1 MFLKRKSAA
10 RSATAAE
17 PVSEP
22 TTEPVSSASNQEK
35 AKTGASDK
43 DRAKGFR
50 AAVFPVAVIETDEEE
65 NEPSDDGTALRNVTK
80 LESVFAKQP
89 STAPVATPVAAPFA
103 APVAAPFAA
112 PVAAPVAAEAQPTK
126 LTPAACAKLPPPAP
140 SPGKQP
146 VSQPVD
152 IKQPPTAVR
161 NRNTGL
167 QQNRPIFQRPVLDT
181 IPSAQELESGE
192 LPFSLSLTNNPGA
205 GVTSPPTVTTPG
217 GSSFSSFILS
227 LVTPRGSQR
236 PASSATAS
244 SQSAAS
250 SVYSLSDSD
259 VDSDSDEESE
269 EEETVEGAGGEED
282 GGWSKLASV
291 GKSVSFEGRKTAVQ
305 SGGAGFWNRKRWL
318 SFSPRSASA
327 ARACARAV
335 AAVDG
340 GNGDGDGCDGR
351 GAKCVKSTPSSSYTS
366 PSKRLVTSPDAASES
381 GSVNSAPAGGSGGG
395 SDAGLGGTFGGGLRA
410 GGRIKSGARMGML
423 SRSMSERLPPLTP
436 LATVLDCDMPLTWTA
451 SLDPDLWAVPE
462 HGPHGGGG
470 TAGECSSC
478 DRWRGEK
485 TWPQEKDKDDKLAA
499 RRPRRIEL
507 PARNATGPASAPVAG
522 DAAVASPPAVTPPAV
537 TPRLP
542 ELTEESFLL
551 SEATRAAVFKHLPAT
566 VSSRKWVLLY
576 STVKHGIS
584 LLTLYRRA
592 SMLPGPCLLVVSDS
606 AGTIFGAFS
615 SPSALT
621 PSDRRK
627 YQGSNHCFVFS
638 DISGSPTVHAATGR
652 NHYYVLPT
660 HDCLAFG
667 GGGRF
672 ALRLEEDLLSGSSGE
687 CDTFA
692 SPCLAGKE
700 DFCVK
705 HVEKAAVRLLQ
716 DAAAL
721 LVYQEVFKGA
731 AAVSLFLH
739 LSSPPPS
746 TPLHPPQ
753 RGESSSAATERRSR
767 TAGVPGGLQRR
778 GSSPTS
784 LLLPPTLSRP
794 PSVEKAAARLLR
806 DAAALLVYQE
816 VLKGA
821 AALSLFPLLSA
832 PPPSTP
838 ISVEKAAARLLRDAA
853 ALLVYQEV
861 FKGAAPQAFLRLL
874 LQLRRSDGGWGEG
887 EGSAG
892 SGGRGG
898 FLGVVGLRGPVA
910 ISAAPQAFLRPLQQL
925 RCGGGGGV
933 QYPLQVL
940 ESNGQF
946 YRLMALGRAVP
957 SLFPPRPFP
966 LPHVSLPPHFPPFP
980 PSPPFP
986 PLPPF
991 SPPPP
996 SSPLFPPAQ
1005 ADPLRVLESY
1015 GEFHRLMAFEEHSR

>member
-1 MFLKRKSAA
+1 MKKNGSNPLLSEAASTPQRTPLSSLTMFLKRKGAVQPAA
-10 RSATAAE
+10 AAE
-17 PVSEP
+17 PIFEP
-22 TTEPVSSASNQEK
+22 STEPVSSASNQDK
-35 AKTGASDK
+35 AKAGVGVKDK
-43 DRAKGFR
+43 AKAFR

-65 NEPSDDGTALRNVTK
+65 NEPSDDGTALSNVTK
-80 LESVFAKQP
+80 PESVGDFLSTSTPEDAKQP
-89 STAPVATPVAAPFA
+89 LTVPVAAPV
-103 APVAAPFAA
+103 APL
-112 PVAAPVAAEAQPTK
+112 VAAEAQPTK
-126 LTPAACAKLPPPAP
+126 STPAACAKLPPPIP

-152 IKQPPTAVR
+152 IKQPATAVR
-161 NRNTGL
+161 NR

-192 LPFSLSLTNNPGA
+192 PLFSLSLTNNP
-205 GVTSPPTVTTPG
+205 VTSPPTVTTPG

-259 VDSDSDEESE
+259 GDSDSDEESE
-269 EEETVEGAGGEED
+269 GDGEEERGREEGGGGEGGEGD
-282 GGWSKLASV
+282 GSWSRLASV
-291 GKSVSFEGRKTAVQ
+291 GKSLSFEGRKAGVR
-305 SGGAGFWNRKRWL
+305 SGGAGFWNQKRWL

-327 ARACARAV
+327 ARACAQAV
-335 AAVDG
+335 ASADG
-340 GNGDGDGCDGR
+340 GNGDGDGR

-381 GSVNSAPAGGSGGG
+381 GSASSAPDGGSGGG
-395 SDAGLGGTFGGGLRA
+395 SDAGPGGKFGGGLGA
-410 GGRIKSGARMGML
+410 GGRIRSGARMGML

-470 TAGECSSC
+470 TTGECSSC

-485 TWPQEKDKDDKLAA
+485 TWPREKDKDDKLAA
-499 RRPRRIEL
+499 RRPRSIEL
-507 PARNATGPASAPVAG
+507 PARNAAGPASAPVAG
-522 DAAVASPPAVTPPAV
+522 DAAVASPPAVTSPAV

-615 SPSALT
+615 SPSALI

-638 DISGSPTVHAATGR
+638 DISGAPTVHAATGR
-652 NHYYVLPT
+652 NHYYVLPA

-672 ALRLEEDLLSGSSGE
+672 ALRLEDDLLSGSSGE

-700 DFCVK
+700 DFCIK
-705 HVEKAAVRLLQ
+705 HVELWGFA
-716 DAAAL
+716 
-721 LVYQEVFKGA
+721 
-731 AAVSLFLH
+731 H
-739 LSSPPPS
+739 LSRY
-746 TPLHPPQ
+746 TPA
-753 RGESSSAATERRSR
+753 RAAWKEPEMRHS
-767 TAGVPGGLQRR
+767 
-778 GSSPTS
+778 
-784 LLLPPTLSRP
+784 
-794 PSVEKAAARLLR
+794 
-806 DAAALLVYQE
+806 
-816 VLKGA
+816 
-821 AALSLFPLLSA
+821 
-832 PPPSTP
+832 
-838 ISVEKAAARLLRDAA
+838 
-853 ALLVYQEV
+853 
-861 FKGAAPQAFLRLL
+861 
-874 LQLRRSDGGWGEG
+874 
-887 EGSAG
+887 
-892 SGGRGG
+892 
-898 FLGVVGLRGPVA
+898 
-910 ISAAPQAFLRPLQQL
+910 
-925 RCGGGGGV
+925 
-933 QYPLQVL
+933 
-940 ESNGQF
+940 
-946 YRLMALGRAVP
+946 
-957 SLFPPRPFP
+957 
-966 LPHVSLPPHFPPFP
+966 
-980 PSPPFP
+980 
-986 PLPPF
+986 
-991 SPPPP
+991 
-996 SSPLFPPAQ
+996 
-1005 ADPLRVLESY
+1005 
-1015 GEFHRLMAFEEHSR
+1015 FHA

>member
-1 MFLKRKSAA
+1 MRRNASDSCFVRQQQQNVENTTSATKGSCSRLMGRCSSNSCIHAMKKNGSNSLLSEAASTPQRTPLSSLTMFLKRKSAV
-10 RSATAAE
+10 RPSAVAE
-17 PVSEP
+17 PVSEL
-22 TTEPVSSASNQEK
+22 TAEPVSSASNSEK
-35 AKTGASDK
+35 AKAGVGEKDK
-43 DRAKGFR
+43 AKVFR

-65 NEPSDDGTALRNVTK
+65 NEPSDDGSSLSSVTK
-80 LESVFAKQP
+80 SERVGGFLSTSTPEDAQQP
-89 STAPVATPVAAPFA
+89 LTAPVAAK
-103 APVAAPFAA
+103 
-112 PVAAPVAAEAQPTK
+112 AQQTK
-126 LTPAACAKLPPPAP
+126 LTPAACAKLPPPVP
-140 SPGKQP
+140 SGKQP
-146 VSQPVD
+146 ASQPVD
-152 IKQPPTAVR
+152 IKQPATAVR
-161 NRNTGL
+161 NR

-192 LPFSLSLTNNPGA
+192 LPFSLSLTNNP
-205 GVTSPPTVTTPG
+205 VTSPPTVTTPG

-259 VDSDSDEESE
+259 VDSDSDEERE
-269 EEETVEGAGGEED
+269 EEETGKGEGGEED
-282 GGWSKLASV
+282 GSWSKLASV
-291 GKSVSFEGRKTAVQ
+291 GKSVSFEGRKTGVQ

-335 AAVDG
+335 AAADV
-340 GNGDGDGCDGR
+340 GNGDGDGR

-366 PSKRLVTSPDAASES
+366 PSKRFLTSPDAASES
-381 GSVNSAPAGGSGGG
+381 GSASSVPAGAPGGG
-395 SDAGLGGTFGGGLRA
+395 SDAGSGGTFGGGLGT

-462 HGPHGGGG
+462 HGAHGGGG
-470 TAGECSSC
+470 TT
-478 DRWRGEK
+478 GEK
-485 TWPQEKDKDDKLAA
+485 SWHQEKDKDSKLAA
-499 RRPRRIEL
+499 RRPFSIEL
-507 PARNATGPASAPVAG
+507 PARSTRVDLAG
-522 DAAVASPPAVTPPAV
+522 DAVVSPPAV

-660 HDCLAFG
+660 HECLAFG

-705 HVEKAAVRLLQ
+705 HVELWGFA
-716 DAAAL
+716 
-721 LVYQEVFKGA
+721 
-731 AAVSLFLH
+731 H
-739 LSSPPPS
+739 LSRY
-746 TPLHPPQ
+746 TPA
-753 RGESSSAATERRSR
+753 RAAWKEPEMRHS
-767 TAGVPGGLQRR
+767 
-778 GSSPTS
+778 
-784 LLLPPTLSRP
+784 
-794 PSVEKAAARLLR
+794 
-806 DAAALLVYQE
+806 
-816 VLKGA
+816 
-821 AALSLFPLLSA
+821 
-832 PPPSTP
+832 
-838 ISVEKAAARLLRDAA
+838 
-853 ALLVYQEV
+853 
-861 FKGAAPQAFLRLL
+861 
-874 LQLRRSDGGWGEG
+874 
-887 EGSAG
+887 
-892 SGGRGG
+892 
-898 FLGVVGLRGPVA
+898 
-910 ISAAPQAFLRPLQQL
+910 
-925 RCGGGGGV
+925 
-933 QYPLQVL
+933 
-940 ESNGQF
+940 
-946 YRLMALGRAVP
+946 
-957 SLFPPRPFP
+957 
-966 LPHVSLPPHFPPFP
+966 
-980 PSPPFP
+980 
-986 PLPPF
+986 
-991 SPPPP
+991 
-996 SSPLFPPAQ
+996 
-1005 ADPLRVLESY
+1005 
-1015 GEFHRLMAFEEHSR
+1015 FHA

>member
-1 MFLKRKSAA
+1 MKKNGSNSLLSDAASTPQRTPLSSLTMFLKRKSAA

-705 HVEKAAVRLLQ
+705 HVELWGFA
-716 DAAAL
+716 
-721 LVYQEVFKGA
+721 
-731 AAVSLFLH
+731 H
-739 LSSPPPS
+739 LSRY
-746 TPLHPPQ
+746 TPA
-753 RGESSSAATERRSR
+753 RAAWKEPEMRHS
-767 TAGVPGGLQRR
+767 
-778 GSSPTS
+778 
-784 LLLPPTLSRP
+784 
-794 PSVEKAAARLLR
+794 
-806 DAAALLVYQE
+806 
-816 VLKGA
+816 
-821 AALSLFPLLSA
+821 
-832 PPPSTP
+832 
-838 ISVEKAAARLLRDAA
+838 
-853 ALLVYQEV
+853 
-861 FKGAAPQAFLRLL
+861 
-874 LQLRRSDGGWGEG
+874 
-887 EGSAG
+887 
-892 SGGRGG
+892 
-898 FLGVVGLRGPVA
+898 
-910 ISAAPQAFLRPLQQL
+910 
-925 RCGGGGGV
+925 
-933 QYPLQVL
+933 
-940 ESNGQF
+940 
-946 YRLMALGRAVP
+946 
-957 SLFPPRPFP
+957 
-966 LPHVSLPPHFPPFP
+966 
-980 PSPPFP
+980 
-986 PLPPF
+986 
-991 SPPPP
+991 
-996 SSPLFPPAQ
+996 
-1005 ADPLRVLESY
+1005 
-1015 GEFHRLMAFEEHSR
+1015 FHA